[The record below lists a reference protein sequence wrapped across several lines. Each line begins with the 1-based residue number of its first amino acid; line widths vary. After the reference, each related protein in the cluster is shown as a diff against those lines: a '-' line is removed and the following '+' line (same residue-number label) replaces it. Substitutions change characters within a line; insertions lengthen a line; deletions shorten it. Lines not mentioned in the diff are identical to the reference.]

1 MNSINNSQKVIL
13 NLVGSIWF
21 LVSIDSFFVW
31 GGLGTYLRIIGTIGM
46 MLFSFIIINKWR
58 ISANNMI
65 SIFFLTVF
73 LLWLLQYLSGMVI
86 LGRIFDFVPLLLLLL
101 WPKEILNDWYKWL
114 RKIIIFFAIGSSIV
128 TILSFIGVLEYIPHF
143 TLSGRSQL
151 HRSLGLEY
159 NVYGVFVTVN
169 SSAWAARACGPLQE
183 PGHFAVILGFFHL
196 IDRFSHR
203 KINFWIVLCGLLTFS
218 LNFVLIFV
226 FVEFHNFFIRQKI
239 GKAIKSS
246 IVLVGSIGL
255 LFFILPQQTKDTIV
269 YLFFERNIE
278 NVYEDYEATGSLTG
292 ALDARTGDY
301 SLILYENIDNNS
313 FLFGTGYYDSSSAL
327 SDYRGTIL
335 YIGLIGLL
343 LSIIASISILQI
355 KGYWRLKVSLFLSL
369 FLIYLHRGWMMYYAY
384 LYFLS
389 YLAIAVEAAETS
401 ILSSKK
407 TENIIS

>member
-1 MNSINNSQKVIL
+1 M
-13 NLVGSIWF
+13 W
-21 LVSIDSFFVW
+21 
-31 GGLGTYLRIIGTIGM
+31 
-46 MLFSFIIINKWR
+46 
-58 ISANNMI
+58 
-65 SIFFLTVF
+65 
-73 LLWLLQYLSGMVI
+73 
-86 LGRIFDFVPLLLLLL
+86 
-101 WPKEILNDWYKWL
+101 
-114 RKIIIFFAIGSSIV
+114 
-128 TILSFIGVLEYIPHF
+128 
-143 TLSGRSQL
+143 
-151 HRSLGLEY
+151 
-159 NVYGVFVTVN
+159 
-169 SSAWAARACGPLQE
+169 
-183 PGHFAVILGFFHL
+183 

-218 LNFVLIFV
+218 LNFVLMFI
-226 FVEFHNFFIRQKI
+226 FVEFHNFFIRQNL
-239 GKAIKSS
+239 GKALKLS

-278 NVYEDYEATGSLTG
+278 NVYENYEATGSLTG